1 MQKLYS
7 QAVSVAQN
15 PHRIS
20 ASFTLDV
27 CEEREKK
34 KKIAKFA
41 LHFPEIAFVPDSLKG
56 FRLSN
61 IK

>member
-27 CEEREKK
+27 YEKREKR
-34 KKIAKFA
+34 IAKFA
-41 LHFPEIAFVPDSLKG
+41 LYFPENTFVPDSLKV

-61 IK
+61 I